1 MAMRTIVDR
10 VPPSRGFTLVEL
22 LVVIAIIGI
31 LIALLLPAVQAA
43 REAARRTQC
52 SNHLKQLGLAAHNVM
67 DASGHF
73 PTNGWGWN
81 WLGDSDRGF
90 GRRQPGGWIYNLL
103 PFIEQQAVHDLQKGK
118 TGAARDQAGADL
130 QKIPIAGYNCPSRRR
145 PTLYAWGSGG
155 RPNGSTPITVDK
167 CARSDYAANGGPD
180 VYDGTSGFSSSL
192 PNNGPTSLAVGDAAN
207 AEFDKISAACKG
219 VIFPGSEITTAAV
232 RDGTT
237 NTYLFGE
244 KYLSPDNYETGSDA
258 GDNESMYIGDN
269 EDITRWVGNE
279 GSNSALSPQQDRIG
293 YSNSSI
299 WGGSHPGTFLM
310 VFCDGSVQGI
320 AFDIDLTVHSR
331 LGNRRDGQVIDKSK
345 F

>member
-1 MAMRTIVDR
+1 MWRR
-10 VPPSRGFTLVEL
+10 RGFTLVEL

-31 LIALLLPAVQAA
+31 LVSLLLPAVQAA

-67 DASGHF
+67 DTTGHF
-73 PTNGWGWN
+73 PSNGWGWN
-81 WLGDSDRGF
+81 WLGDPDRGF

-103 PFIEQQAVHDLQKGK
+103 PFIEQQAVHDLPKGK
-118 TGAARDQAGADL
+118 SGGARDQAYADL

-145 PTLYAWGSGG
+145 PTLYTWSASGG

-180 VYDGTSGFSSSL
+180 VYDGTGGFGSSL
-192 PNNGPTSLAVGDAAN
+192 PFNGPASLAAGDAATGD
-207 AEFDKISAACKG
+207 FDKIAAACKG
-219 VIFPGSEITTAAV
+219 VVFAGSEITTAAV

-244 KYLSPDNYETGSDA
+244 KYLSPDNYETGNDG

-279 GSNSALSPQQDRIG
+279 GSNTGLAPQQDRTG

-299 WGGSHPGTFLM
+299 WGSSHPGTFLM

-320 AFDIDLTVHSR
+320 AFDIDLTLHSR
-331 LGNRRDGQVIDKSK
+331 LGNRRDGQVIDKIA